1 MIRGVAVLVKR
12 RGLDVGVTVAIA
24 VAVARRD
31 RLVRRRPCLH
41 VRGADAGGVGEAVAD
56 GGRHRK
62 EPGPA
67 VVAENFLHDRI

>member
-24 VAVARRD
+24 VAVARHD

-56 GGRHRK
+56 RGRHRK

-67 VVAENFLHDRI
+67 VVAENFLQDRI